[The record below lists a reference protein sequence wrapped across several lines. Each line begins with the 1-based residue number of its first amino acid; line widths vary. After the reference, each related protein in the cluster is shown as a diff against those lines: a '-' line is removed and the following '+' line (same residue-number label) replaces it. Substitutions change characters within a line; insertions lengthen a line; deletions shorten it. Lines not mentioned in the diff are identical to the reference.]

1 MYVYLNTYVYIFPL
15 YICTWLLIQIYLF
28 HLHLIIICK
37 VAFWQGNCP
46 SQRTIYKFSHM
57 LVRLPNFYK
66 MHGLNKADLM
76 CFKKEKHFFLKE
88 VPKMQ
93 QESLLRDRVSP
104 PYQPKI
110 CSLGKFPSVSS
121 PLPPPKINSPPSRE
135 NNNFQAKIQ

>member
-1 MYVYLNTYVYIFPL
+1 
-15 YICTWLLIQIYLF
+15 
-28 HLHLIIICK
+28 
-37 VAFWQGNCP
+37 
-46 SQRTIYKFSHM
+46 M

-110 CSLGKFPSVSS
+110 CSLPPSLGKIPLIK
-121 PLPPPKINSPPSRE
+121 LPPPPTKD
-135 NNNFQAKIQ
+135 